1 MRRLLLAIA
10 ILCAVPASASAQEGT
25 RVLFV
30 PSGSLPTRLRR
41 TLENLLATRAT
52 LVSYETYSRAAA
64 ERSLYPSNLE
74 AIRTIGPA
82 QGAQV
87 IVVASYGGH
96 YRRRMLT
103 VRYHS
108 GTTGELMRRRSH
120 GLNGQVLRPASQH
133 TVLRDLE
140 EVAGGASDG
149 GTEAPAV
156 DEGAEGGGEPGGEG
170 GLPPPVDWGEPGAE
184 GEGGEPPPAEGGGEG
199 GGEGEPSEAENR
211 QWGFAIQLGLGISQR
226 QATVP
231 MEAGPARLTT
241 VPFPAIQ
248 AQALGYV
255 RPDPSSRLRISI
267 VSRYTTSIGLQA
279 QDYLVDGSTRT
290 TDMRAH
296 HLTIGLRTDIPLA
309 PGDHPTELRLEAG
322 WAFRMLDSEIM
333 VSIPDYALHGIFARV
348 GLFFFVADTP
358 LSIGIV
364 PEVGHMMNLSQELAQ
379 ASMVGEGF
387 HVGAEAHVRLQIIPE
402 VSVLLMYR
410 ESHAILGTGLGEDMN
425 DVERYGIL
433 KAEYRF

>member
-1 MRRLLLAIA
+1 MRCLLLAIA
-10 ILCAVPASASAQEGT
+10 ILSAAPSLAAAQDGT

-30 PSGSLPTRLRR
+30 PSGSVPARLRR
-41 TLENLLATRAT
+41 TLENLIATRAT
-52 LVSYETYSRAAA
+52 LVSYETYSRAAS
-64 ERSLYPSNLE
+64 ERDLYPSNIQ
-74 AIRTIGPA
+74 AIRTVGTQ

-87 IVVASYGGH
+87 IVVVSYGGH

-108 GTTGELMRRRSH
+108 GSTGELMRRRSH
-120 GLNGQVLRPASQH
+120 VLHGQALRPASQH

-149 GTEAPAV
+149 GSDAPEV
-156 DEGAEGGGEPGGEG
+156 DERSDTSSEGGGGGG
-170 GLPPPVDWGEPGAE
+170 GLPPPVDWGEPGEAT
-184 GEGGEPPPAEGGGEG
+184 GGAPPEATEEEESGPS
-199 GGEGEPSEAENR
+199 EPSEVETR
-211 QWGFAIQLGLGISQR
+211 QWGFSLQLGVGIMQR

-231 MEAGPARLTT
+231 MMAGPARLGTT
-241 VPFPAIQ
+241 PFPGIQ

-255 RPDPSSRLRISI
+255 RPDMSSRLR
-267 VSRYTTSIGLQA
+267 VSLVARYTTSVGLQA

-309 PGDHPTELRLEAG
+309 PGAHPTELRLEAG
-322 WAFRMLDSEIM
+322 WAFRMLDSEVM
-333 VSIPDYALHGIFARV
+333 VSIPDYALHGIYARV
-348 GLFFFVADTP
+348 GLFFPVGDTP
-358 LSIGIV
+358 LTIGIV
-364 PEVGHMMNLSQELAQ
+364 PEVGHFMNLSQELAQ
-379 ASMVGEGF
+379 DSMVGDGF

-402 VSVLLMYR
+402 VAVLLMYR
-410 ESHAILGTGLGEDMN
+410 ESHAILGTGFDDDMN